1 MQFDGMS
8 TSRRALILG
17 MTNTDQVGMQQA
29 KAPAA
34 ATIPD
39 NAERLAD
46 AGDGG
51 DSGGGDGAGVN
62 EMGLTAE
69 EQAEFD
75 RMAQGG
81 DDPEPGPV
89 AAGDGDDDAT
99 TATTGISMP
108 RKGPKRPRPPTRAR
122 KKPRL
127 NWRRRRPRGR
137 SLRHD
142 PLTSAATS
150 AS

>member
-17 MTNTDQVGMQQA
+17 MTDTDQVGMQQA

-89 AAGDGDDDAT
+89 AAG
-99 TATTGISMP
+99 
-108 RKGPKRPRPPTRAR
+108 
-122 KKPRL
+122 
-127 NWRRRRPRGR
+127 
-137 SLRHD
+137 
-142 PLTSAATS
+142 
-150 AS
+150 